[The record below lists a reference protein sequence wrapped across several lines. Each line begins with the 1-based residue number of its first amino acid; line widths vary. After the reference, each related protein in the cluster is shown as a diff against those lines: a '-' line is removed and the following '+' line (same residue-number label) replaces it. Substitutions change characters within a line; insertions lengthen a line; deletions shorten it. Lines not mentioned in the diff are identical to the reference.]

1 MKKINLIASFFLIV
15 LITFFSSCKKDPEV
29 SPNNTNN
36 GSGDPGHTVTG
47 VVRDQNGNN
56 LSGITVQCDGQTAT
70 TGNFGEFTF
79 KNVTV
84 SDNRIVVYSNPSN
97 YFAATA
103 TEIPSST
110 KRTMMNLTLM
120 TKTTTQV
127 LSSST
132 GGSATHTSGSSVTI
146 PADAVQKNGTSYSGN
161 VNVAVAYLDPTQS
174 SFGSLTQGPDMKA
187 VNSSGK
193 EGTLSSYGIIRVELT
208 DDSGKELNL
217 SSGKSAT
224 IKVPVPSSLQGTAPA
239 TIPLWYFDETKGV
252 WVEEGSAVKTGN
264 EYVGTV
270 SHFTDWNCDVYT
282 SSQATITG
290 RIVDCNNEPVSYI
303 GIRLGQTYAWADQN
317 GVFSRRVPS
326 GLTLDCQV
334 EATGNI
340 YGLTSDPF
348 SIPSLTDG
356 QQYNVGDVKLTTC
369 PTYVKG
375 KVVDCNNNPTDA
387 WIKLKSATNGYLQFL
402 PVSLDGTFKAQ
413 VGTNENL
420 QLSIATGNGGFV
432 IKSLTTSSDPS
443 FDNDFGTV
451 SVCGDVTIGE
461 NSFVIDGDGFTNE
474 KVMPIITT
482 PLYNYNSPND
492 DYAYSRTG
500 GDSLLINV
508 NGPVSLSNTNYQNA
522 FFDIFFGYN
531 ATPAV
536 GTYNFGTNVSGFI
549 NITGPNT
556 TSNYYSSS
564 GTVTITKF
572 EPQGGLVEGTFSGT
586 FALANGN
593 GEVTITNGKFS
604 TLAFPNSYFYKK
616 VNKK

>member
-15 LITFFSSCKKDPEV
+15 LITFFSSCKKDPDV

-193 EGTLSSYGIIRVELT
+193 EGTLTSYGIIRVELT
-208 DDSGKELNL
+208 DDSGNELNL
-217 SSGKSAT
+217 ASGKTAT
-224 IKVPVPSSLQGTAPA
+224 IKVPVPSSLQGNAPS

-270 SHFTDWNCDVYT
+270 SHFTDWNCDAY
-282 SSQATITG
+282 SPSQATITG
-290 RIVDCNNEPVSYI
+290 RIIDCNNDPVSYLAVNI
-303 GIRLGQTYAWADQN
+303 GQTYAWTDVN
-317 GVFSRRVPS
+317 GVFTRRVPS
-326 GLTLDCQV
+326 GLNFTCQV
-334 EATGNI
+334 DAFFNN
-340 YGLTSDPF
+340 GLTSDPV
-348 SIPSLTDG
+348 SVTSLAEG
-356 QQYNVGDVKLTTC
+356 QQYNTGDIKLTVC
-369 PTYVKG
+369 PTYAAG
-375 KVVDCNNNPTDA
+375 SVVDCNNSPIEA
-387 WIKLKSATNGYLQFL
+387 WVQLKTGAGYSQYIYTA
-402 PVSLDGTFKAQ
+402 DGSYKGK
-413 VGTNENL
+413 VGTNTDINV
-420 QLSIATGNGGFV
+420 SIISSSGGFV
-432 IKSLTTSSDPS
+432 SESKTTSSTQGII
-443 FDNDFGTV
+443 NDFGTIQ
-451 SVCGDVTIGE
+451 VCGDVTLGE
-461 NSFVIDGDGFTNE
+461 NSFIINGDGFTNE
-474 KVMPIITT
+474 KFLATITT
-482 PLYNYNSPND
+482 PLPNYSVSND
-492 DYAYSRTG
+492 DYAYAFYMNNPNY
-500 GDSLLINV
+500 GDSLVANIAGNC
-508 NGPVSLSNTNYQNA
+508 SNTNFKGLNIY
-522 FFDIFFGYN
+522 
-531 ATPAV
+531 
-536 GTYNFGTNVSGFI
+536 VSYYG
-549 NITGPNT
+549 NT
-556 TSNYYSSS
+556 TPSLGTFNLNNGYHVSIGLGNAPNEISKSFYGTS
-564 GTVTITKF
+564 GTITINKF
-572 EPQGGLVEGTFSGT
+572 DSQGGLIEGTFSGT
-586 FALANGN
+586 FVNQSTNATT
-593 GEVTITNGKFS
+593 TISEGKFS
-604 TLAFPNSYFYKK
+604 AFIINY
-616 VNKK
+616 